1 MAKAGTSALNRT
13 DALVERDAA
22 VLSETLKVR
31 FFPLVIERA
40 EGCRIWDVDGR
51 EYLDFMA
58 GWAVANTGY
67 GNPDIKKAV
76 FEQLEKVSFA
86 TLTALLNE
94 PSIELA
100 EQLLE
105 LIPGHGPRK
114 VWYGLSGSDASDAV
128 AKLVPLAQ
136 KRPRMVSYIGGYHG
150 QTGGSAALSGHTA
163 QSRVMSGNVV
173 KVPYPNPYR
182 CPLGHQDPGVCGQAC
197 LSYLEDYVFR
207 TICPPQDVAGLI
219 VEAVQSD
226 GGDIVPPDGYLQGV
240 QALCRK
246 HGILFCLDEVKIGF
260 GRTGTMWGYQHWGLE
275 PDVVVLGKSMGS
287 GFAGISGVVAP
298 AAVLDVAPA
307 INMYTTAGNPAAA
320 TAGLA
325 TLKYIHGHRLVEN
338 AKRIGDRLLKSF
350 KELEARHPLIGDAR
364 GKGMILGV
372 ELVRDR
378 QTKEPAAKEAAKVAY
393 RAFELGLIVFYGGIY
408 SNVLEITPP
417 LTMTPEEAD
426 RGVAIL
432 DQALTDVESGSF
444 PDEKLG
450 RYAGW

>member
-1 MAKAGTSALNRT
+1 MNRT
-13 DALVERDAA
+13 DLLVERDA
-22 VLSETLKVR
+22 VLLSETLKVR
-31 FFPLVIERA
+31 FFPLVIDRA
-40 EGCRIWDVDGR
+40 KGCHIWDINGR

-67 GNPDIKKAV
+67 GNPEIKKAV
-76 FEQLEKVSFA
+76 FDQLDKISFA
-86 TLTALLNE
+86 TLTAFMSE
-94 PSIELA
+94 ASIELA
-100 EQLLE
+100 DQLLKAV
-105 LIPGHGPRK
+105 PGRGERK
-114 VWYGLSGSDASDAV
+114 IWFGLSGSDASDAV
-128 AKLVPLAQ
+128 AKLVPIAQ

-182 CPLGHQDPGVCGQAC
+182 CPLGHDDPATCAKAC

-226 GGDIVPPDGYLQGV
+226 GGDIVPPDGYLQAV

-246 HGILFCLDEVKIGF
+246 HGILFILDEVKIGF
-260 GRTGTMWGYQHWGLE
+260 GRTGKMWGFEHSGLE
-275 PDVVVLGKSMGS
+275 PDVVVLGKAMGS
-287 GFAGISGVVAP
+287 GFSPISAVIAP
-298 AAVLDVAPA
+298 ASVLDVAPA

-325 TLKYIHGHRLVEN
+325 TLKYIQSHDLVGN
-338 AKRIGDRLLKSF
+338 ARVIGNRLLAGF
-350 KELEARHPLIGDAR
+350 KELQKRHPLIGDAR
-364 GKGMILGV
+364 GRGMILGV
-372 ELVRDR
+372 ELVKDR
-378 QTKEPAAKEAAKVAY
+378 STKQPAAKEAAKVAY

-426 RGVAIL
+426 QGIAIL
-432 DQALTDVESGSF
+432 DEALRDVESGSF

>member
-1 MAKAGTSALNRT
+1 MDTTAVTRVDELI
-13 DALVERDAA
+13 DRDAA

-31 FFPLVIERA
+31 FFPLVVERA
-40 EGCRIWDVDGR
+40 QGCRIWDVTGK

-67 GNPDIKKAV
+67 GTPEIKKAV
-76 FEQLEKVSFA
+76 FDQLEKVSFA
-86 TLTALLNE
+86 TLTALMNQA
-94 PSIELA
+94 SIELA
-100 EQLLE
+100 EELLRVV
-105 LIPGHGPRK
+105 PGRGRRK

-173 KVPYPNPYR
+173 KVPYPYPYR
-182 CPLGHQDPGVCGQAC
+182 CPLGHEDPGTCANAC
-197 LSYLEDYVFR
+197 LRYLEDYVFR

-219 VEAVQSD
+219 IEAVQSD
-226 GGDIVPPDGYLQGV
+226 GGDVVPPDGYLQAV
-240 QALCRK
+240 QTLCRK
-246 HGILFCLDEVKIGF
+246 HGILFIVDEVKIGF
-260 GRTGTMWGYQHWGLE
+260 GRTGKMWGFEHWGLE

-287 GFAGISGVVAP
+287 GMIPISGVVAP
-298 AAVLDVAPA
+298 AEVLDVGAA
-307 INMYTTAGNPAAA
+307 INMYTTAGNPAAC

-325 TLKYIHGHRLVEN
+325 TLRYIREHDLIGNARL
-338 AKRIGDRLLKSF
+338 IGDRLLKGF
-350 KELEARHPLIGDAR
+350 TELQKRHPLIGEAR

-378 QTKEPAAKEAAKVAY
+378 KTKEPAAKEAAKVAY
-393 RAFELGLIVFYGGIY
+393 RAFELGLILFYGGIY
-408 SNVLEITPP
+408 SNVLEVTPP
-417 LTMTPEEAD
+417 LTMTPAEAD
-426 RGVAIL
+426 QGIAIL

>member
-1 MAKAGTSALNRT
+1 LKRT
-13 DALVERDAA
+13 EALVERDAA
-22 VLSETLKVR
+22 VLSDTLKVR
-31 FFPLVIERA
+31 FFPLAIERA
-40 EGCRIWDVDGR
+40 DGCRIWDVEGR

-67 GNPDIKKAV
+67 GNADVKKAV
-76 FEQLEKVSFA
+76 IEQMEKVSFM
-86 TLTALLNE
+86 TLTALMNV

-100 EQLLE
+100 ERLLQV
-105 LIPGHGPRK
+105 IPGRGDRK
-114 VWYGLSGSDASDAV
+114 VWFGLSGSDASDAV

-150 QTGGSAALSGHTA
+150 QTGGSAGLSGHTA

-182 CPLGHQDPGVCGQAC
+182 CPLGHDDPGVCAKAC

-226 GGDIVPPDGYLQGV
+226 GGDIVPPDGYLEAV

-246 HGILFCLDEVKIGF
+246 HGILFIVDEVKIGF
-260 GRTGTMWGYQHWGLE
+260 GRTGKMWGYQHSGLE

-307 INMYTTAGNPAAA
+307 INMYTTAGNPVAA

-325 TLKYIHGHRLVEN
+325 TLDYIESHQLVAN
-338 AKRIGDRLLKSF
+338 AKRIGDRLLKGF
-350 KELEARHPLIGDAR
+350 KELQQRHELIGDAR
-364 GKGMILGV
+364 GRGMILGV

-378 QTKEPAAKEAAKVAY
+378 RTKEPAAKEAAKVVY
-393 RAFELGLIVFYGGIY
+393 RAYELGLIVFYGGIY

-417 LTMTPEEAD
+417 LTMTPAEAD
-426 RGVAIL
+426 RGLEIL
-432 DQALTDVESGSF
+432 DRALTDVESGSF

>member
-1 MAKAGTSALNRT
+1 MNRT
-13 DALVERDAA
+13 EALVERDAA
-22 VLSETLKVR
+22 VLSDTLKVR
-31 FFPLVIERA
+31 FFPLAVERA
-40 EGCRIWDVDGR
+40 QGCRIWDINGR

-76 FEQLEKVSFA
+76 FDQLEKVSFA
-86 TLTALLNE
+86 TLTALMSE
-94 PSIELA
+94 ASVELA
-100 EQLLE
+100 EQLLKVV
-105 LIPGHGPRK
+105 PGRGRRK

-182 CPLGHQDPGVCGQAC
+182 CPLGHEDPGVCWKAC

-226 GGDIVPPDGYLQGV
+226 GGDIVPPDQYLQGV

-246 HGILFCLDEVKIGF
+246 HGILFILDEVKIGF
-260 GRTGTMWGYQHWGLE
+260 GRTGKMWGFEHPGLE
-275 PDVVVLGKSMGS
+275 PDVVVLGKAMGS
-287 GFAGISGVVAP
+287 GFVPISGVVAP
-298 AAVLDVAPA
+298 TEVLDVAPA

-325 TLKYIHGHRLVEN
+325 TLKYIQDHDLVGN
-338 AKRIGDRLLKSF
+338 AKLIGDRLLAGF
-350 KELEARHPLIGDAR
+350 KELQKHHPLIGDAR
-364 GKGMILGV
+364 GRGMILGV

-378 QTKEPAAKEAAKVAY
+378 MTKEPAAKEAAKVAY

-417 LTMTPEEAD
+417 LTMTPQEAD
-426 RGVAIL
+426 EGIAIL
-432 DQALTDVESGSF
+432 DQALKDVESGSF
-444 PDEKLG
+444 SDDKLG

>member
-1 MAKAGTSALNRT
+1 MKRT
-13 DALVERDAA
+13 EALVERDAA
-22 VLSETLKVR
+22 VLSDTLKVR
-31 FFPLVIERA
+31 FFPLAIERA
-40 EGCRIWDVDGR
+40 EGCRIWDVEGR

-67 GNPDIKKAV
+67 GNADVKKAV
-76 FEQLEKVSFA
+76 IEQMEKVSFM
-86 TLTALLNE
+86 TLTALMNV

-100 EQLLE
+100 ERLLE
-105 LIPGHGPRK
+105 VIPGRGDRK
-114 VWYGLSGSDASDAV
+114 VWFGLSGSDASDAV

-150 QTGGSAALSGHTA
+150 QTGGSAGLSGHTA

-182 CPLGHQDPGVCGQAC
+182 CPLGHEDAGDCSRAC

-226 GGDIVPPDGYLQGV
+226 GGDIVPPDGYLEAV

-246 HGILFCLDEVKIGF
+246 HGILFIVDEVKIGF
-260 GRTGTMWGYQHWGLE
+260 GRTGKMWGYQHSGLE

-307 INMYTTAGNPAAA
+307 INMYTTAGNPVAA

-325 TLKYIHGHRLVEN
+325 TLDYIESHKLVEN
-338 AKRIGDRLLKSF
+338 AKRIGDRLLKGF
-350 KELEARHPLIGDAR
+350 KGLQQRHELIGDAR
-364 GKGMILGV
+364 GRGMILGV

-378 QTKEPAAKEAAKVAY
+378 RTKEPAAKEAAKVVY
-393 RAFELGLIVFYGGIY
+393 RAYELGLIVFYGGIY

-417 LTMTPEEAD
+417 LTMTAAEAD
-426 RGVAIL
+426 RGLEIL
-432 DQALTDVESGSF
+432 DRALTDVESGSF

>member
-1 MAKAGTSALNRT
+1 MNRT
-13 DALVERDAA
+13 DLLVERDAA
-22 VLSETLKVR
+22 LLSETLKVR
-31 FFPLVIERA
+31 FFPLVIDRA
-40 EGCRIWDVDGR
+40 KGCHIWDITGR

-67 GNPDIKKAV
+67 GNPEIKQAV
-76 FEQLEKVSFA
+76 FDQLDKISFA
-86 TLTALLNE
+86 TLTAFMSE
-94 PSIELA
+94 ASIELA
-100 EQLLE
+100 DQLLKAV
-105 LIPGHGPRK
+105 PGRGERK
-114 VWYGLSGSDASDAV
+114 VWFGLSGSDASDAV
-128 AKLVPLAQ
+128 AKLVPIAQ

-182 CPLGHQDPGVCGQAC
+182 CPLGHDDPATCAKAC

-226 GGDIVPPDGYLQGV
+226 GGDIVPPDGYLQAV

-246 HGILFCLDEVKIGF
+246 HGILFILDEVKIGF
-260 GRTGTMWGYQHWGLE
+260 GRTGKMWGFEHSGLE

-287 GFAGISGVVAP
+287 GFSPISAVVAP
-298 AAVLDVAPA
+298 ASVLDVAPA

-325 TLKYIHGHRLVEN
+325 TLKYIQSHDLVGN
-338 AKRIGDRLLKSF
+338 ARVIGDRLLAGF
-350 KELEARHPLIGDAR
+350 KELQKRHPLIGDVR
-364 GKGMILGV
+364 GRGMILGV
-372 ELVRDR
+372 ELVKDR
-378 QTKEPAAKEAAKVAY
+378 LTKEPAAKEAAKVAY

-426 RGVAIL
+426 QGIAIL
-432 DQALTDVESGSF
+432 DEALRDVESGSF

>member
-1 MAKAGTSALNRT
+1 MSRT
-13 DALVERDAA
+13 DLLVERDAA
-22 VLSETLKVR
+22 LLSETLKVR
-31 FFPLVIERA
+31 FFPLVIDRA
-40 EGCRIWDVDGR
+40 KGCHIWDITGR

-58 GWAVANTGY
+58 SWAVANTGY
-67 GNPDIKKAV
+67 GNPEIKKAV
-76 FEQLEKVSFA
+76 FDQLDKISFA
-86 TLTALLNE
+86 TLTAFMSE
-94 PSIELA
+94 ASIELA
-100 EQLLE
+100 DQLLKAV
-105 LIPGHGPRK
+105 PGRGERK
-114 VWYGLSGSDASDAV
+114 VWFGLGGSDASDAV
-128 AKLVPLAQ
+128 AKLVPMAQ

-182 CPLGHQDPGVCGQAC
+182 CPLGHDDPATCWKAC

-246 HGILFCLDEVKIGF
+246 HGILFIVDEVKIGF
-260 GRTGTMWGYQHWGLE
+260 GRTGKMWGFEHSGLE
-275 PDVVVLGKSMGS
+275 PDVVVLGKAMGS
-287 GFAGISGVVAP
+287 GFSPISAVVAP
-298 AAVLDVAPA
+298 ASVLDVAPA

-325 TLKYIHGHRLVEN
+325 TLKYIQDHDLAGN
-338 AKRIGDRLLKSF
+338 ARVIGDRLLAGF
-350 KELEARHPLIGDAR
+350 KELQKRHPLIGDAR
-364 GKGMILGV
+364 GSGMILGV
-372 ELVRDR
+372 ELVKDR
-378 QTKEPAAKEAAKVAY
+378 KTKEPAAKEAAKVAY
-393 RAFELGLIVFYGGIY
+393 RAFELGLIIFYGGIY

-417 LTMTPEEAD
+417 LTMTPAEAD
-426 RGVAIL
+426 QGIAIL
-432 DQALTDVESGSF
+432 DEALRDVESGSF

>member
-1 MAKAGTSALNRT
+1 MNRT
-13 DALVERDAA
+13 DALVDRDAA
-22 VLSETLKVR
+22 LLSDTLKVR
-31 FFPLVIERA
+31 FFPLVVERA

-67 GNPDIKKAV
+67 GNADVKKAV
-76 FEQLEKVSFA
+76 FDQMEKVSFA
-86 TLTALLNE
+86 TLTALMNE
-94 PSIELA
+94 PSIDLA
-100 EQLLE
+100 EQLLKV
-105 LIPGHGPRK
+105 IPGHGERK

-182 CPLGHQDPGVCGQAC
+182 CPLGHSDPGVCGRAC

-219 VEAVQSD
+219 IEAVQSD
-226 GGDIVPPDGYLQGV
+226 GGDIVPPDEYLQGV

-246 HGILFCLDEVKIGF
+246 HSILLILDEVKIGF
-260 GRTGTMWGYQHWGLE
+260 GRTGKMWGYQHAGLE

-287 GFAGISGVVAP
+287 GFVPISGVVAP

-320 TAGLA
+320 VASLA
-325 TLKYIHGHRLVEN
+325 TLKYIQSHHLVEN
-338 AKRIGDRLLKSF
+338 AARIGERLLNGF
-350 KELEARHPLIGDAR
+350 KELQKRHALIGEARGR
-364 GKGMILGV
+364 GMILGV

-378 QTKEPAAKEAAKVAY
+378 ETKEPAAKEAAKVAY

-408 SNVLEITPP
+408 SNVMEITPP
-417 LTMTPEEAD
+417 LTMTPDEAD
-426 RGVAIL
+426 RGIEIL
-432 DQALTDVESGSF
+432 DQALTDVESGQF

>member
-1 MAKAGTSALNRT
+1 MARTGTSALNRT

-40 EGCRIWDVDGR
+40 EGCRIWDVSGR

-76 FEQLEKVSFA
+76 FEQMEKVSFA
-86 TLTALLNE
+86 TLTAILNE

-100 EQLLE
+100 EQLLDV
-105 LIPGHGPRK
+105 IPGQGPRK

-163 QSRVMSGNVV
+163 QSRVMAGNVV

-226 GGDIVPPDGYLQGV
+226 GGDIVPPEGYLQAV

-260 GRTGTMWGYQHWGLE
+260 GRTGMMWGFQHWGLE

-287 GFAGISGVVAP
+287 GFAAISGVVAP

-307 INMYTTAGNPAAA
+307 INMYTTAGNPAAT

-325 TLKYIHGHRLVEN
+325 TLRYIDEHKLVEN

-350 KELEARHPLIGDAR
+350 MELEARHPLIGDAR

>member
-1 MAKAGTSALNRT
+1 MNRT
-13 DALVERDAA
+13 DLLVERDAA
-22 VLSETLKVR
+22 LLSETLKVR
-31 FFPLVIERA
+31 FFPLVIDRA
-40 EGCRIWDVDGR
+40 KGCHIWDITGR

-67 GNPDIKKAV
+67 GNPEIKKAV
-76 FEQLEKVSFA
+76 FDQLDKISFA
-86 TLTALLNE
+86 TLTAFMSE
-94 PSIELA
+94 ASIELA
-100 EQLLE
+100 DQLLKVV
-105 LIPGHGPRK
+105 PGRGERK
-114 VWYGLSGSDASDAV
+114 VWFGLSGSDASDAV
-128 AKLVPLAQ
+128 AKLVPMAQ

-182 CPLGHQDPGVCGQAC
+182 CPLGHDDPATCGKAC
-197 LSYLEDYVFR
+197 LSEDYVFR

-246 HGILFCLDEVKIGF
+246 HGILFILDEVKIGF
-260 GRTGTMWGYQHWGLE
+260 GRTGKMWGFEHSGLE
-275 PDVVVLGKSMGS
+275 PDVVVLGKAMGS
-287 GFAGISGVVAP
+287 GFSPISAVVAP
-298 AAVLDVAPA
+298 ASVLDVAPA

-325 TLKYIHGHRLVEN
+325 TLKYIQTHDLVGN
-338 AKRIGDRLLKSF
+338 ARVIGDRLLAGF
-350 KELEARHPLIGDAR
+350 KELQKRHPLIGDAR
-364 GKGMILGV
+364 GRGMILGV
-372 ELVRDR
+372 ELVKDR
-378 QTKEPAAKEAAKVAY
+378 KTKEPAAKEAAKVAY
-393 RAFELGLIVFYGGIY
+393 RAFELGLIIFYGGIY

-426 RGVAIL
+426 QGIAIL
-432 DQALTDVESGSF
+432 DEALRDVESGSF